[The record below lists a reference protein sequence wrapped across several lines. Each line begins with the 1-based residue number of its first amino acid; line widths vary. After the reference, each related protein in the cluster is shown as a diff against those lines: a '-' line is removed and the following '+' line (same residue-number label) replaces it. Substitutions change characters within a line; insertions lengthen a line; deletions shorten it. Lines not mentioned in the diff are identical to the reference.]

1 MFSSISKLEMAKTS
15 KLVPKYN
22 LPSES
27 NRLSNFLYDIDSFE
41 IAIIASLVMDVRE
54 KIRPNAVNVS
64 HVQV

>member
-15 KLVPKYN
+15 KLVLKYN

-27 NRLSNFLYDIDSFE
+27 NRLSNFLYDIYSFG